1 MFENNAKGWYGSYS
15 ITGRNL
21 VQRFALILKK
31 DEILSGNLKKA
42 FYGDYFTTDENKLDE
57 DNNIKKNNKIDIFSV
72 EYDKLKEEKNKIKT
86 EENMVKNANLCTHYI
101 LAEKDRYK
109 FHQNHHKEIERNIR
123 LINRKNVNNL
133 VSYHPKMDFIWKKTI
148 TGPKWNL
155 LKGRSLN
162 NTEDNFY
169 KNNLNDKTKTKGK
182 KNFIFSEKF
191 NDINAINMNKQTRR
205 GTLPVSYDCRIR
217 YDVQFIPKIGLNETT
232 DNKFPN
238 NVNKKNKK
246 IKKNKFSKTLDKIDN
261 FNNIKKEKQQKY
273 LKTYNNNFHKNH
285 SPKLFEQNNEADKKY
300 RINTS
305 NTKSSLGSNLKG
317 NKLINKKNHL
327 LAPLDKDTFNKT
339 IDFSKILPRSMNV
352 FVQKKADISTPPF
365 SNPSYKYTEPRCIS
379 MVSYSKNMRDKI
391 TKKKKFIGI
400 DPQIFLDPNKV
411 LNFVNNHKKVSAP
424 KFDIMSGRI
433 QNEGPLP
440 AYMINVCDRRSIET
454 MTDKGLKMNN
464 YSNSNF
470 HSANFSMFKPKKSFN
485 KVINLTIMKNDN
497 EKIDEELK
505 NINEEVFG
513 NKKLKKLIETYAKD
527 DKDKSLNPI
536 NFDVISLKSYKRER
550 KKHKNDY
557 YPLNYKY

>member
-42 FYGDYFTTDENKLDE
+42 FYGDYFTTDDNKLDE
-57 DNNIKKNNKIDIFSV
+57 DNNIKKSNKIDIFSV
-72 EYDKLKEEKNKIKT
+72 EYDKLKEEQTKMKT
-86 EENMVKNANLCTHYI
+86 EENMVKNANLCTRFI
-101 LAEKDRYK
+101 LAEKERYK
-109 FHQNHHKEIERNIR
+109 FHQNHHKEIDRNIR

-148 TGPKWNL
+148 TGPKWQL
-155 LKGRSLN
+155 LKGRSFN

-169 KNNLNDKTKTKGK
+169 KKNLNDKTKSKD
-182 KNFIFSEKF
+182 KNNFNASDKY
-191 NDINAINMNKQTRR
+191 NDINTINMNKQTRR
-205 GTLPVSYDCRIR
+205 GTLPISYDCRIR

-232 DNKFPN
+232 DNKFSN
-238 NVNKKNKK
+238 NINKKNKK

-261 FNNIKKEKQQKY
+261 FNNIKKDKEKY
-273 LKTYNNNFHKNH
+273 LKTYNNNFNIKHFQK
-285 SPKLFEQNNEADKKY
+285 SFEPNKTTVKSY

-305 NTKSSLGSNLKG
+305 NTKLSSGSNLKG
-317 NKLINKKNHL
+317 NKLFNKKNHL
-327 LAPLDKDTFNKT
+327 LTPLDKDTFNKT

-352 FVQKKADISTPPF
+352 FVQKKVDISTPPF

-391 TKKKKFIGI
+391 TKNKKFIGI
-400 DPQIFLDPNKV
+400 DPQIFLEPNKV
-411 LNFVNNHKKVSAP
+411 LNYVNNHKKVSAP
-424 KFDIMSGRI
+424 NFDIMSGRN

-440 AYMINVCDRRSIET
+440 AYMINVWDRRSIET

-464 YSNSNF
+464 YSNSNY

-527 DKDKSLNPI
+527 DKDKNINPAH
-536 NFDVISLKSYKRER
+536 FDVISLKSYKRER
-550 KKHKNDY
+550 KKYKNDY
-557 YPLNYKY
+557 YPLNYQY

>member
-57 DNNIKKNNKIDIFSV
+57 DNNIKKNKIDIFSV

-86 EENMVKNANLCTHYI
+86 EENLVKNANLCTHYI

-285 SPKLFEQNNEADKKY
+285 SPKLFELC
-300 RINTS
+300 T
-305 NTKSSLGSNLKG
+305 G
-317 NKLINKKNHL
+317 
-327 LAPLDKDTFNKT
+327 
-339 IDFSKILPRSMNV
+339 
-352 FVQKKADISTPPF
+352 
-365 SNPSYKYTEPRCIS
+365 
-379 MVSYSKNMRDKI
+379 
-391 TKKKKFIGI
+391 
-400 DPQIFLDPNKV
+400 
-411 LNFVNNHKKVSAP
+411 
-424 KFDIMSGRI
+424 
-433 QNEGPLP
+433 
-440 AYMINVCDRRSIET
+440 
-454 MTDKGLKMNN
+454 
-464 YSNSNF
+464 
-470 HSANFSMFKPKKSFN
+470 
-485 KVINLTIMKNDN
+485 
-497 EKIDEELK
+497 
-505 NINEEVFG
+505 
-513 NKKLKKLIETYAKD
+513 
-527 DKDKSLNPI
+527 
-536 NFDVISLKSYKRER
+536 
-550 KKHKNDY
+550 
-557 YPLNYKY
+557 